1 MMKSMTAICKM
12 FMPIAF
18 ILGLIVSSPV
28 PSPAK
33 TPSKFE
39 KLAQLNKPEN
49 HNHQYRSFLKKDANE
64 LEATV
69 AILFIGYKT
78 FFSSQDMNSCVF
90 TPSCSVYAIESFQH
104 RNPFVAYLRT
114 FDRLSRCHPLVASKE
129 YPYNY
134 QIQKF
139 YDPAY

>member
-1 MMKSMTAICKM
+1 MTAICKK
-12 FMPIAF
+12 FLSAA
-18 ILGLIVSSPV
+18 LVLELIVFTPVTSS
-28 PSPAK
+28 AK
-33 TPSKFE
+33 TTSKFS

-49 HNHQYRSFLKKDANE
+49 HNHNYRSFLKKDANE

-69 AILFIGYKT
+69 EILFIGYKT

-90 TPSCSVYAIESFQH
+90 TPSCSVYAVETFQH
-104 RNPFVAYLRT
+104 YNPFVAYLRT
-114 FDRLSRCHPLVASKE
+114 FDRLSRCHPLVAKKE

>member
-1 MMKSMTAICKM
+1 MTAICKG
-12 FMPIAF
+12 FLSVLLF
-18 ILGLIVSSPV
+18 FGLIVFSTV
-28 PSPAK
+28 ISPAK

-39 KLAQLNKPEN
+39 KLVQLKKPEN

-69 AILFIGYKT
+69 AVLFVVYKT

-114 FDRLSRCHPLVASKE
+114 FDRLSRCHPLVAPKE